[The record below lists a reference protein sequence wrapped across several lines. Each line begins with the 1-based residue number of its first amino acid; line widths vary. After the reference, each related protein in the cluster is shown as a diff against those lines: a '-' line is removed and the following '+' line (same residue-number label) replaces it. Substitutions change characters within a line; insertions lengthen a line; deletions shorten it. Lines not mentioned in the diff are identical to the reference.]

1 MSLDMSPHYPV
12 MLNEVVDLIKSSKK
26 NTIVDCTF
34 GCGGY
39 SKKILELFPQ
49 FKIIAIDR
57 DSSVKKFAEV
67 LKNKFKNRFLFINEK
82 FSNIEN
88 IIQSYQDDIGFFIFD
103 FGISSYQLDN
113 YERGFS
119 FNSPA
124 KLDMRMGKN
133 TISAFELINEASLED
148 LTNII
153 KIFGEDSDYKKIAK
167 TIVSER
173 QNKQIISTKNLRD
186 IILKAKGNRYFK
198 KDPCTKI
205 FQAIRMVVNQ
215 EVTEIFN
222 TLKKTLEIC
231 KNDTGI
237 LAVTFHSLEDK
248 IVKKI
253 FNISRDK
260 KKNPSRYLP
269 KISQQDEKTYL
280 EKINNK
286 AVKPTKSEIEINP
299 RSRSA
304 KLRSIVKKGSDPII
318 INRNILNMEKLF
330 ELEEKY
336 NG

>member
-12 MLNEVVDLIKSSKK
+12 MLNEVVNLIQSSKK

-57 DSSVKKFAEV
+57 DSSVKKFSEV
-67 LKNKFKNRFLFINEK
+67 LENKFKNRFLFINEK
-82 FSNIEN
+82 FSNIET
-88 IIQSYQDDIGFFIFD
+88 IIQPYQDDIGFFIFD

-119 FNSPA
+119 FNSEA

-133 TISAFELINEASLED
+133 IISAFELINEASLED

-153 KIFGEDSDYKKIAK
+153 KIFGEDSDCKKIAK

-173 QNKQIISTKNLRD
+173 QNKTIISTKNLRD
-186 IILKAKGNRYFK
+186 IILKAKGNRFFK
-198 KDPCTKI
+198 KDPCTKT

-215 EVTEIFN
+215 ELTEIFN

-237 LAVTFHSLEDK
+237 VAVTFHSLEDK

-253 FNISRDK
+253 FNISKDTN
-260 KKNPSRYLP
+260 KNPSRYIP
-269 KISQQDEKTYL
+269 KISQLNEKTYL
-280 EKINNK
+280 EKTNNK
-286 AVKPTKSEIEINP
+286 AAKPTKFEIEINP

-304 KLRSIVKKGSDPII
+304 KLRSIVKKGGDPII

>member
-1 MSLDMSPHYPV
+1 MSLDISPHYPV
-12 MLNEVVDLIKSSKK
+12 MLNEVIDLIQNSKK

-57 DSSVKKFAEV
+57 DPSVQKFAEIIQ
-67 LKNKFKNRFLFINEK
+67 NKFKKRFFFINDK
-82 FSNIEN
+82 FSNIET
-88 IIQSYQDDIGFFIFD
+88 IIQPYQDDIGFFIFD

-119 FNSPA
+119 FNSES

-133 TISAFELINEASLED
+133 AISAFELINEASLED

-153 KIFGEDSDYKKIAK
+153 KLFGEDSDCKKIAN
-167 TIVSER
+167 TIVRER
-173 QNKQIISTKNLRD
+173 KNKQIISTKNLRD

-198 KDPCTKI
+198 KDPCTKT
-205 FQAIRMVVNQ
+205 FQAIRMIVNQ
-215 EVTEIFN
+215 ELTEIFN

-237 LAVTFHSLEDK
+237 AVVTFHSLEDK

-253 FNISRDK
+253 FNISHDT
-260 KKNPSRYLP
+260 KKNPSRYIP
-269 KISQQDEKTYL
+269 RIIQVDQKTYL
-280 EKINNK
+280 EKINKK
-286 AVKPTKSEIEINP
+286 AEKPTSSELEINS

-304 KLRSIVKKGSDPII
+304 KLRSVIKKGSDAII
-318 INRNILNMEKLF
+318 INRNILNMEKWF
-330 ELEEKY
+330 ALEEKY
-336 NG
+336 NV